1 MKAQPPTIEE
11 ALSYWFRCCPKRIN
25 NLFVVGGVV
34 RDRLLGFPP
43 GDVDLVCDDARQVAE
58 ALAGQKGAVMVPF
71 TKKKESP
78 CFRVIDRR
86 NPVFSID
93 IAPLKGGDISV
104 DLAARDFTVN
114 AMALEVTLDLRPGN
128 LVDPFD
134 GAGDL
139 RRRLVR
145 MVSTDAF
152 RNDPLRVF
160 RAFRLAASLGFQ
172 IGSETLAEAHRCSS
186 FLNEAAGE
194 RILNELKMFLGERN
208 VSLLAAEMIETGA
221 VNALFPEKAETKG
234 QIPQAGESDCTALA
248 LVEYHLENP
257 EKIFGP
263 FTHTA
268 TEILLQP
275 QRRFLLKT
283 AALLM
288 DSLGAFTTETADMV
302 AERLHMPRKMRET
315 LLLLASGYRFFL
327 ADAPLEVSEVW
338 NVECFRTIGDETVAA
353 SILAMAAAGE
363 TGPGDVYTRK
373 IKWAVSKYLLELRR
387 IFSRP
392 SLVSGKELV
401 SIGIPVGP
409 RLGEILKQVRNA
421 QDLGEVSTREGAVRL
436 ARKLYEQGL

>member
-1 MKAQPPTIEE
+1 
-11 ALSYWFRCCPKRIN
+11 
-25 NLFVVGGVV
+25 
-34 RDRLLGFPP
+34 
-43 GDVDLVCDDARQVAE
+43 
-58 ALAGQKGAVMVPF
+58 
-71 TKKKESP
+71 
-78 CFRVIDRR
+78 
-86 NPVFSID
+86 
-93 IAPLKGGDISV
+93 V

-139 RRRLVR
+139 MRRLVR
-145 MVSTDAF
+145 MVSTDAL
-152 RNDPLRVF
+152 RNDVLRVF

-172 IGSETLAEAHRCSS
+172 IESETLAEAHRCSS

-194 RILNELKMFLGERN
+194 RILNELKMFLGEKN
-208 VSLLAAEMIETGA
+208 VSILASEMIETGA
-221 VNALFPEKAETKG
+221 VNALFPEMAETEEH
-234 QIPQAGESDCTALA
+234 IPQARESDCTALG
-248 LVEYHLENP
+248 LVEYYLENP

-268 TEILLQP
+268 AEILFQP
-275 QRRFLLKT
+275 QRKFLIKT

-288 DSLGAFTTETADMV
+288 DSLGAFTAETADMV

-327 ADAPLEVSEVW
+327 AGAPLEVSDVW
-338 NVECFRTIGDETVAA
+338 KIERFRAIGDETVAA

-387 IFSRP
+387 VFSRP
-392 SLVSGKELV
+392 PLVSGKELV

-436 ARKLYEQGL
+436 ARKLYEEGF